1 MQAGRVAAVK
11 KHYSGVCGR
20 LIFMP
25 RRNRRIGD
33 QATKRPS
40 DLAMPEKT
48 LAALIA
54 SVCLVLLVRL
64 FMPERHRWRLDAAAR
79 RGWQVSRDWALR
91 VWRWRSSRKKAARI
105 AEEAIRRARDGVERE
120 GNVYR
125 PRSFREPRDSRDSR
139 EPRKPH

>member
-1 MQAGRVAAVK
+1 
-11 KHYSGVCGR
+11 
-20 LIFMP
+20 
-25 RRNRRIGD
+25 
-33 QATKRPS
+33 
-40 DLAMPEKT
+40 MPEKT

-54 SVCLVLLVRL
+54 SVCLVLRVRL
-64 FMPERHRWRLDAAAR
+64 FLPERHRWRLDAAAR

>member
-1 MQAGRVAAVK
+1 M
-11 KHYSGVCGR
+11 
-20 LIFMP
+20 L
-25 RRNRRIGD
+25 
-33 QATKRPS
+33 
-40 DLAMPEKT
+40 EKI

-79 RGWQVSRDWALR
+79 RGWQASRDWVLW
-91 VWRWRSSRKKAARI
+91 VWRWRSSREKAARI

-125 PRSFREPRDSRDSR
+125 PKSFRAPRDSR